1 MASDGTTT
9 RTALPPKPRNMVA
22 MTRYRYRLMYS
33 DSRTAPIVEEHDVD
47 PDYAD
52 ARRQELMARRRSI
65 SQRWW
70 VERQPLGAWER
81 VPALA
86 TSGVDGHCGS

>member
-1 MASDGTTT
+1 
-9 RTALPPKPRNMVA
+9 MVA

-33 DSRTAPIVEEHDVD
+33 DSRIAPIVEEHDVD
-47 PDYAD
+47 LDYAD
-52 ARRQELMARRRSI
+52 DRVRDLMARRWSI

-81 VPALA
+81 F
-86 TSGVDGHCGS
+86 GSEFDDSDNERTTQ